1 MLRPVSCLLILA
13 LSLAACG
20 APAPTPLPTRS
31 ESFIPDTETPLPPP
45 IETLTPSI
53 TPTVPTS
60 TPAATATETL
70 LPTLEL
76 PTLATNP
83 PAAAVWDGLPTYLA
97 DSQPGYYFRLRYD
110 PEVWALVSDQFGQPA
125 LAHRRIQYCTITPAS
140 GRGLPQT
147 MQVEHD
153 ILYEGK
159 LTLNVSRV
167 YENGVLKLTAYQIS
181 DGTIFTGFEVGFVT
195 EGETC
200 DANALVV
207 LKTMESVPIS
217 QATPL
222 VTPQP

>member
-1 MLRPVSCLLILA
+1 MRSLGALILLA

-20 APAPTPLPTRS
+20 APAPTPQPTPTQP
-31 ESFIPDTETPLPPP
+31 EAVLPDTETPLPPA
-45 IETLTPSI
+45 ETLTPSV

-83 PAAAVWDGLPTYLA
+83 PALAVWDGLPTYLA
-97 DSQPGYYFRLRYD
+97 DSRPGYYFRLHYD

-125 LAHRRIQYCTITPAS
+125 LAHRRIQYCTLTPAG

-153 ILYEGK
+153 VLYEGS
-159 LTLNVSRV
+159 LTLNMSRA
-167 YENGVLKLTAYQIS
+167 YENGALKLVAYQVS
-181 DGTIFTGFEVGFVT
+181 DGTIFTGFEVTFVT
-195 EGETC
+195 EGEAC
-200 DANALVV
+200 DADALAV
-207 LKTMESVPIS
+207 LKTLESVPVS
-217 QATPL
+217 RATP
-222 VTPQP
+222 VTTLQP